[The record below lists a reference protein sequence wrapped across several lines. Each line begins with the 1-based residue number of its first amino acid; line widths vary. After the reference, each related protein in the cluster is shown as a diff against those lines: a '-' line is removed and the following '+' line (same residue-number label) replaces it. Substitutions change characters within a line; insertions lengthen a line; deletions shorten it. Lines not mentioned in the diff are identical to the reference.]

1 MGLKR
6 NAQTGTPV
14 RVFRGSRDSAGE
26 TQYTYEGLYAVK
38 DARRVGDHLDASGL
52 PLQQHSPNAAGL
64 PSHKRAL
71 QMEQG
76 PPMQQ
81 DNIQQGRQKRPFT
94 CLVAIC
100 GCRKQVEFRSMS
112 KKSGAYQPRA
122 RLAAPD
128 ENSALVAPR
137 PSKKSKVPVIGS
149 AEAPWGPIDRK
160 AREVGAQSALSLIV
174 PFLVDSWPEVA
185 GPAESTPKGMGVGNQ
200 SFHEVFHPQP
210 NALAVGAIRPG
221 GTIFVPTAKVL

>member
-81 DNIQQGRQKRPFT
+81 DNIQQGLQIIDDR
-94 CLVAIC
+94 
-100 GCRKQVEFRSMS
+100 GRS
-112 KKSGAYQPRA
+112 
-122 RLAAPD
+122 
-128 ENSALVAPR
+128 V
-137 PSKKSKVPVIGS
+137 PSPAS
-149 AEAPWGPIDRK
+149 W
-160 AREVGAQSALSLIV
+160 QSA
-174 PFLVDSWPEVA
+174 VA
-185 GPAESTPKGMGVGNQ
+185 EN
-200 SFHEVFHPQP
+200 
-210 NALAVGAIRPG
+210 R
-221 GTIFVPTAKVL
+221 